1 MRVGSMSEQGTKD
14 AAGIE
19 GMRDD
24 SIEPN
29 HTGRRA
35 PLAPRAVGRHAWKN
49 PHTLTVSLHRF
60 SLS

>member
-1 MRVGSMSEQGTKD
+1 MRVGGMSEQGTKD

-35 PLAPRAVGRHAWKN
+35 PLAPRAVGRHAWKTRT
-49 PHTLTVSLHRF
+49 P
-60 SLS
+60 